1 MVDKFRIHKPFSPSI
16 GQLQIPS
23 QLIDDINKY
32 VESSVNNK
40 KKNELDYGK
49 YLAGEVS
56 YEIRLPENFLNQ
68 GLLNFLAQST
78 KNYIKLTTGKDI
90 KTFKLMASWVVRQYE
105 NEYNP
110 IHWHNGHISGVGHIK
125 IPDSFGDNIQKNKR
139 ANKHGEISFIHG
151 SKMFLSNSVASF
163 KPRVR
168 DFYLFPNYLMHS
180 VNPFYSSG
188 ERRSISFNAFIDDSI
203 YNVYNLS

>member
-1 MVDKFRIHKPFSPSI
+1 MEDKFKILRPFSPSI
-16 GQLQIPS
+16 GLNQIPV
-23 QLIDDINKY
+23 QLINDINEY
-32 VESSVNNK
+32 VESSFNNK
-40 KKNELDYGK
+40 KKELDHGK

-56 YEIRLPENFLNQ
+56 YEIRLSENFLNQ

-90 KTFKLMASWVVRQYE
+90 KTFKLIASWVVRQFE

-110 IHWHNGHISGVGHIK
+110 IHWHGGHISGVGYLK
-125 IPDSFGDNIQKNKR
+125 LPDSFGKNIQKNKIS
-139 ANKHGEISFIHG
+139 NKNGDISFVHG
-151 SKMFLSNSVASF
+151 AKMFLSNSVASF
-163 KPRVR
+163 KPKVG

-203 YNVYNLS
+203 YNVYNIT